1 MKELLTIY
9 DTTLRDGTQAENF
22 NLSVED
28 KLRIT
33 LKLDELGVDFVEG
46 GWPGAN
52 PASTRY
58 FEEIRNYDLKHT
70 VVAAFGSTRN
80 FNNPPEQDPNLAALI
95 AAQTRAITIFGKS
108 WDVHVRDALRIELAD
123 NLQIIEDSLA
133 FLRPHVEFLFYDA
146 EHFFDG
152 FKANP
157 SYALSTLERAMA
169 GGAQCLILCD
179 TNGGTL
185 PGEVAAIVNEVRQHL
200 ATLPVKAGAKPGAKK
215 GGKAKKTPP
224 RGGEGP
230 VLPVELG
237 IHAHNDSECAVAN
250 SLIAVSLGISHIQ
263 GTINGIGERCG
274 NANLTSIMPGLALK
288 MKRYFAAAE
297 NLGKL
302 TETSRFVSE
311 LGNLAHNKYQ
321 PYVGQAAFAHK
332 GGIHVSAVKRNPLTY
347 EHIVPERV
355 GNIRRILISDQAG
368 RSNILHKAKKFGI
381 DLDSQDPLVS
391 SILKKLKELENQG
404 FQYEGAEA
412 SFELLMRK
420 ALGTRKEYFRLLGF
434 RVLSQ
439 KEPGDNRPE
448 ERILEEAT
456 IRLEVGGETVHAAA
470 LGNGPVNALDNALR
484 RALNGF
490 YPSLAAVEL
499 QDYKVRVLASEHGT
513 GARVRVLVESRD
525 ETATWGTVGVS
536 HDIIE
541 ASWQALVDSITYKL
555 MKDERARQVKE

>member
-1 MKELLTIY
+1 MTSRLVIY

-33 LKLDELGVDFVEG
+33 LKLDELGIDFVEG

-58 FEEIRNYDLKHT
+58 FEEIRNYELKHT

-80 FNNPPEQDPNLAALI
+80 FNNPPEQDPNLAALL
-95 AAQTRAITIFGKS
+95 AAGTRAITIFGKS
-108 WDVHVRDALRIELAD
+108 WDIHVRDALRIELAD

-133 FLRPHVEFLFYDA
+133 HLRPHVEFLFYDA

-152 FKANP
+152 YKANP
-157 SYALSTLERAMA
+157 EYALTTLEKAVA
-169 GGAQCLILCD
+169 GGAQCLVLCD

-185 PGEVAAIVNEVRQHL
+185 PNEIAAIVSEVRKHL
-200 ATLPVKAGAKPGAKK
+200 PSA
-215 GGKAKKTPP
+215 
-224 RGGEGP
+224 
-230 VLPVELG
+230 ELG
-237 IHAHNDSECAVAN
+237 IHAHNDAECAVAN
-250 SLIAVSLGISHIQ
+250 SLVAVSLGATQVQ

-288 MKRYFAAAE
+288 MKGYFTAAE
-297 NLGKL
+297 NLAKL

-311 LGNLAHNKYQ
+311 LGNLTPNKYQ

-347 EHIVPERV
+347 EHIAPERV

-381 DLDSQDPLVS
+381 DLDSKDPLVS
-391 SILKKLKELENQG
+391 SILKKLKELETQG
-404 FQYEGAEA
+404 YQYEGADA
-412 SFELLMRK
+412 SFELLMRQ
-420 ALGTRKEYFRLLGF
+420 ALGTRKEYFQLKGF

-439 KEPGDNRPE
+439 KVPGGAE
-448 ERILEEAT
+448 KSEIQMEEAT
-456 IRLEVGGETVHAAA
+456 ILLEVGGETVHAAA

-484 RALNGF
+484 KALNDF
-490 YPSLAAVEL
+490 YPRLRAVEL

-513 GARVRVLVESRD
+513 GARVRVLIESRD
-525 ETATWGTVGVS
+525 DSSTWGTVGVS

-555 MKDERARQVKE
+555 MKDEQNRETA

>member
-1 MKELLTIY
+1 MNDDTQAEKMTPQLVIY

-33 LKLDELGVDFVEG
+33 LKLDELGIDFIEG

-58 FEEIRNYDLKHT
+58 FEEIRNYQLKHT
-70 VVAAFGSTRN
+70 VVSAFGSTRN
-80 FNNPPEQDPNLAALI
+80 FNTSPEQDPNLTALLAAK
-95 AAQTRAITIFGKS
+95 TRAITIFGKS
-108 WDVHVRDALRIELAD
+108 WDIHVRDALRIELAD

-133 FLRPHVEFLFYDA
+133 YLRPHVEFLFYDA

-152 FKANP
+152 YKANP
-157 SYALSTLERAMA
+157 QYAMITLQRALA
-169 GGAQCLILCD
+169 GGAQCLVLCD

-185 PGEVAAIVNEVRQHL
+185 PNEIAAIVSAVRKE
-200 ATLPVKAGAKPGAKK
+200 LPDAA
-215 GGKAKKTPP
+215 
-224 RGGEGP
+224 
-230 VLPVELG
+230 LG
-237 IHAHNDSECAVAN
+237 IHAHNDAECAVAN
-250 SLIAVSLGISHIQ
+250 SLVAVSLGAVQVQ

-288 MKRYFAAAE
+288 MKGFFAASE

-311 LGNLAHNKYQ
+311 LGNMTPNKYQ

-347 EHIVPERV
+347 EHIAPERV

-368 RSNILHKAKKFGI
+368 RSNILHKARKFGI
-381 DLDSQDPLVS
+381 DLDSKDPLVS
-391 SILKKLKELENQG
+391 SILKKLKELETQG

-412 SFELLMRK
+412 SFELLMRQ
-420 ALGTRKEYFRLLGF
+420 ALGTRKEYFRLHGF

-439 KEPGDNRPE
+439 KVPGGGE
-448 ERILEEAT
+448 KSGLQLEEAT
-456 IRLEVGGETVHAAA
+456 ILLEVGGETVHAAA

-484 RALNGF
+484 KALNGF
-490 YPSLAAVEL
+490 YPHLQAVEL

-513 GARVRVLVESRD
+513 GARVRVLIESRD
-525 ETATWGTVGVS
+525 NHATWGTVGVS
-536 HDIIE
+536 HDIID
-541 ASWQALVDSITYKL
+541 ASWQALLDSITYKL
-555 MKDERARQVKE
+555 MKDEQGREQG